1 MQQITAPQLANYLA
15 EANPKP
21 VLLDVREPWEHQLCA
36 IEGSLHIPM
45 AHIPQSLDRLDP
57 AQEIITICH
66 HGMRSMQVANF
77 LLRSGFTKVINL
89 QGGING
95 WARQVD
101 TTMATY

>member
-1 MQQITAPQLANYLA
+1 MQQITAPQLASYLA

-45 AHIPQSLDRLDP
+45 AHIPQSLNRLDP
-57 AQEIITICH
+57 DQEIITICH
-66 HGMRSMQVANF
+66 HGMRSMQVASF
-77 LLRSGFTKVINL
+77 LLRSGFSKVINL
-89 QGGING
+89 QGGVNS

-101 TTMATY
+101 PTMATY